1 MFWLSIKARNRL
13 WELGLAA
20 VVISIIWLLQN
31 NILTRIALR
40 GLFCNL
46 PLTFTIIWSSIFGS
60 SIEHLSADE
69 VRVRSFGQIAVY
81 QAMSGCVSGAL
92 IGAIFSVL
100 YASVTPVYLISYPV
114 IGWITGYFPLKTVNN
129 GSLYSIVLVLFGTIL
144 GESLTSCQL
153 IMLGRA
159 EVLSRFADIAIPE
172 AVLNALIA
180 PFIFI
185 PIKAWYDFRLSHE
198 VSVRS

>member
-20 VVISIIWLLQN
+20 IVISIIWFLQN

-46 PLTFTIIWSSIFGS
+46 PLTFIIIWSSIFGS
-60 SIEHLSADE
+60 SLNRLSADD
-69 VRVRSFGQIAVY
+69 VRVRSFGQIAHY

-92 IGAIFSVL
+92 IGGVFSVL
-100 YASVTPVYLISYPV
+100 YASVSPVYLFSYPI
-114 IGWITGYFPLKTVNN
+114 IGWIAGYFPLKTINH
-129 GSLYSIVLVLFGTIL
+129 GSFYSIVLVLFATIL
-144 GESLTSCQL
+144 GEFLTSCQL
-153 IMLGRA
+153 MMLGRA
-159 EVLSRFADIAIPE
+159 EVFSRFAEIAIPE

-180 PFIFI
+180 PFIFV
-185 PIKAWYDFRLSHE
+185 PIKAWYDFRLSRE
-198 VSVRS
+198 VTVGP